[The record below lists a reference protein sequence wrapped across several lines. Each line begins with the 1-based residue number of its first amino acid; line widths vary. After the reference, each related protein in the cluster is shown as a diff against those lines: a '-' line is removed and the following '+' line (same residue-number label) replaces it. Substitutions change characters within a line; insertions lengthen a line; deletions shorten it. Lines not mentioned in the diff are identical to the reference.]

1 MVVAWLPGTVA
12 WQPYGPFAEPRRPI
26 LSQLPGFARRYEW
39 TSIGQEILLGLRY
52 ILTKAEA
59 EP

>member
-26 LSQLPGFARRYEW
+26 LSQLPGFARQGMQR
-39 TSIGQEILLGLRY
+39 TRPVTCFQ
-52 ILTKAEA
+52 
-59 EP
+59 